1 MAQDL
6 LVGLI
11 VATCAAYAG
20 WTLLLPAALR
30 RWLAQ
35 ALLRRRWP
43 EGLQRWL
50 QAAARAPSGCAC
62 DGCDAGAAR
71 SEPGSAQTAQPVH
84 WMPRRRR

>member
-11 VATCAAYAG
+11 VTTCAVYVG
-20 WTLLLPAALR
+20 WTLLLPGALR
-30 RWLAQ
+30 RWMAQ

-43 EGLQRWL
+43 EGVQRRL

-62 DGCDAGAAR
+62 DGCDAAR
-71 SEPGSAQTAQPVH
+71 SEPGSAQTAQTVH
-84 WMPRRRR
+84 WQPRRRR